1 MHIKPLVSVICISYN
16 HAPFIGEALNS
27 IFAQTYPNLE
37 LIILDDAS
45 KDESQKTIKEL
56 IQGRENISFF
66 PHIENE
72 GYTQTFNQGLKHAK
86 GEFII
91 DFALDDVMLPDFIEK
106 SVERLTEMGDDYGVS
121 FSNAQYI
128 SAQSDVIGDHN
139 AILRKKRLIDQIP
152 DRDIFEMIL
161 KRYFICT
168 PTMVI
173 RKVVFDRM
181 GGYDEGLAY
190 EDFDFWVR
198 SSRQFKYTYIDEVLV
213 QKRKLESS
221 MSANRYLHR
230 KNQQMASILKVCQ
243 KAFTLCKSKSE
254 LKALKERLY
263 YEHRQCIRH
272 EAFPLAQEYITLIKA
287 VHGNSVKARIV
298 AGLIRLGIDFS
309 RKKKVFLY

>member
-1 MHIKPLVSVICISYN
+1 MRMSQLVSVICISYN
-16 HAPFIGEALNS
+16 HAPFIKEALNS
-27 IFAQTYPNLE
+27 VFTQSYPNLE
-37 LIILDDAS
+37 VIILDDGS
-45 KDESQKTIKEL
+45 KDQSQEKIEQL
-56 IQGRENISFF
+56 ILGKENITFL
-66 PHIENE
+66 PHVENE
-72 GYTQTFNQGLKHAK
+72 GYTQTFNQGLRLAK

-106 SVERLTEMGDDYGVS
+106 SVERLTELGGDYGVS

-128 SAQSDVIGDHN
+128 NAQSEVIGDHN
-139 AILRKKRLIDQIP
+139 AILRKKGLIDKIP
-152 DRDIFEMIL
+152 EGDVFEMIL

-198 SSRQFKYTYIDEVLV
+198 SSRHFKYAYIDEALV
-213 QKRKLESS
+213 QKRKLKNS

-230 KNQQMASILKVCQ
+230 KNEQMVSVFKVCQ

-254 LKALKERLY
+254 LNALKERLY
-263 YEHRQCIRH
+263 YEHRQCIRN
-272 EAFPLAQEYITLIKA
+272 EADILAKDYLVLMKA
-287 VHGNSVKARIV
+287 VGGDLAKTKLI
-298 AGLIRLGIDFS
+298 GWLIRLGFS
-309 RKKKVFLY
+309 FSHKNKSFEF